1 MPEVKRWEG
10 DRSLGVH
17 DVDFST
23 YAYRDRKRELLRLEQ
38 LHEKKEGDGFLEA
51 SRAKDD
57 GVKQKKKGEKR
68 AWSQQL
74 EAKDE
79 RERRREKKRT
89 KREAEK
95 WEKMTPAEKEKQRE
109 LERMIETVKR
119 KQVEDE
125 EQQLGEFH
133 GFDD

>member
-1 MPEVKRWEG
+1 MPEVKRFEG

-23 YAYRDRKRELLRLEQ
+23 YAYRDRKREQLRLEQ
-38 LHEKKEGDGFLEA
+38 LHEKNEGGGFPEA
-51 SRAKDD
+51 LWA
-57 GVKQKKKGEKR
+57 KKKGEKR

-89 KREAEK
+89 RREAER
-95 WEKMTPAEKEKQRE
+95 WEKMTAAEKEKQRE

-119 KQVEDE
+119 KQVVE
-125 EQQLGEFH
+125 EQQQLGEFH